1 MNTTNRTLAFL
12 CTAGVSL
19 LLAVAVNYA
28 GRPSTSEGFSE
39 VGQEFFPEF
48 LDPLK
53 ASELS
58 VVRYDSENREAQ
70 SFSVRKN
77 DKGFWTIPSH
87 HDYPA
92 EAEERL
98 ARTAASMIGIRKVA
112 LQSRSKDDWGRYGVA
127 DPADEAVAAP
137 SAEEGEEKKDPR
149 GTRLTLKDSSGN
161 ALVDLIV
168 GASVEGRPQQFFVRQ
183 PDKNPVYI
191 AKLNV
196 DLSTK
201 FADWIEPDLLNLN
214 QPDINRVLVNRYS
227 IDEQKGEIVP
237 GEVMDFNKDR
247 TAGKWA
253 LDGLNA
259 ESEQLKEA
267 AITDLV
273 RNLDQL
279 KIVGVRPKPA
289 GLNADL
295 TVTEEVANNPLLRQV
310 LQQDMARQGFFIARG
325 PQNSVQLVSNEGE
338 VIAGTSNGVRYT
350 LYFGEIARGSAK
362 DIETGLA
369 EKATEGAATENGD
382 AKPDPPAEAK
392 PADAE
397 KPSTEDAEKG
407 PRRYLLVK
415 VDYDE
420 ALLGVKPTEPAVPEK
435 PAILNESAP
444 AAPPADAPKPAEGD
458 KPAGDKPA
466 DQKPAEEKP
475 AEDKPPEN
483 APEAP
488 KAEAGNQNSSQQSAD
503 PGSCDEPAAT
513 AATDEKPAA
522 ATPAEPVPA
531 TAQPPA
537 EAKPTDEKPATE
549 KPTETTPAEKPAASD
564 EAAKPADPAAPQAPP
579 TAPPDPKAEA
589 QKQYDQAMGEY
600 EAAKAAYPGALK
612 AWEDRAKE
620 GQKRVKELGTRF
632 SGWYYVITAESFEK
646 FQLNR
651 AAVVEPKTAAP
662 ATDAPPGGPGL
673 PGLQGLPGL
682 PGAPGN

>member
-1 MNTTNRTLAFL
+1 MNSTNRTIAFL
-12 CTAGVSL
+12 CVAGASL

-58 VVRYDSENREAQ
+58 VVRYDTENREPQ
-70 SFSVRKN
+70 SFSVRRN
-77 DKGFWTIPSH
+77 DQGFWTIPSH

-127 DPADEAVAAP
+127 DPADEAVATP
-137 SAEEGEEKKDPR
+137 STNDGEEQKDPR

-168 GASVEGRPQQFFVRQ
+168 GAAVEGRPQQYFVRQ

-201 FADWIEPDLLNLN
+201 FADWIEPDLLKLN

-237 GEVMDFNKDR
+237 GEVLDFNKDR
-247 TAGKWA
+247 TAGKW
-253 LDGLNA
+253 GLEGINA

-267 AITDLV
+267 AVTDLV

-279 KIVGVRPKPA
+279 KIVGVRPKPE

-369 EKATEGAATENGD
+369 DKSAADAATENAE
-382 AKPDPPAEAK
+382 AKPAADAEAK
-392 PADAE
+392 PADAPE
-397 KPSTEDAEKG
+397 TPADETEKG

-420 ALLGVKPTEPAVPEK
+420 ALLGPKPTEPAAPEK
-435 PAILNESAP
+435 PAILNETAT
-444 AAPPADAPKPAEGD
+444 PPAPGDAPKPPAAEQQDPDQAPEVKPGED
-458 KPAGDKPA
+458 QPAENKPPQEQGSPAPDQGNCDEPAPAPAPQADEKPADEKPA
-466 DQKPAEEKP
+466 DQKPADEKP
-475 AEDKPPEN
+475 AEPTPADKP
-483 APEAP
+483 AP
-488 KAEAGNQNSSQQSAD
+488 AD
-503 PGSCDEPAAT
+503 ETATPDTPATPPEPA
-513 AATDEKPAA
+513 
-522 ATPAEPVPA
+522 
-531 TAQPPA
+531 
-537 EAKPTDEKPATE
+537 
-549 KPTETTPAEKPAASD
+549 S
-564 EAAKPADPAAPQAPP
+564 PAAPQTPP

-589 QKQYDQAMGEY
+589 QKSYDQAMGEY
-600 EAAKAAYPGALK
+600 EAAKAAFPGALK

-620 GQKRVKELGTRF
+620 GQKRVKELSTRF

-651 AAVVEPKTAAP
+651 AAVVEPKSAAP
-662 ATDAPPGGPGL
+662 APDAPPGGAGIPGL
-673 PGLQGLPGL
+673 PGLQGIPGL
-682 PGAPGN
+682 PGSPGN

>member
-1 MNTTNRTLAFL
+1 MNTTNRTIAFL
-12 CTAGVSL
+12 SVAGVSL

-58 VVRYDSENREAQ
+58 VVRYDTENREPQ

-77 DKGFWTIPSH
+77 DQGFWTIPSH

-137 SAEEGEEKKDPR
+137 PTDDGEEKKDPR

-168 GASVEGRPQQFFVRQ
+168 GAAVEGRTQQYFVRQ

-201 FADWIEPDLLNLN
+201 FADWIEPDLLKLN
-214 QPDINRVLVNRYS
+214 QPDINRVLINRYS

-237 GEVMDFNKDR
+237 GEVLDFNKDR
-247 TAGKWA
+247 TAGKW
-253 LDGLNA
+253 GLEGINA
-259 ESEQLKEA
+259 ESEQVKEA
-267 AITDLV
+267 AVTDLV

-279 KIVGVRPKPA
+279 KIVGVRPKPE

-338 VIAGTSNGVRYT
+338 VIAGTGNGVRYT

-362 DIETGLA
+362 DIETGIA
-369 EKATEGAATENGD
+369 EQSSAGAATENAD
-382 AKPDPPAEAK
+382 AKPASDAEAK
-392 PADAE
+392 PADSPQPPADE
-397 KPSTEDAEKG
+397 SEKG

-420 ALLGVKPTEPAVPEK
+420 ALLGPKPTEPTAPEK
-435 PAILNESAP
+435 PAILNEAPTPAPDNAP
-444 AAPPADAPKPAEGD
+444 AQPAGEKPAAGQAPEVKPGEDKPAEN
-458 KPAGDKPA
+458 
-466 DQKPAEEKP
+466 
-475 AEDKPPEN
+475 KPPEAQPEAQSEQN
-483 APEAP
+483 QAESPKEQASQAPEQ
-488 KAEAGNQNSSQQSAD
+488 GN
-503 PGSCDEPAAT
+503 CDEPTPAPTPPA
-513 AATDEKPAA
+513 DEKPA
-522 ATPAEPVPA
+522 
-531 TAQPPA
+531 
-537 EAKPTDEKPATE
+537 DEKPATE
-549 KPTETTPAEKPAASD
+549 KPAEPTPAEKPAPADETATPDKPAPPAEPAS
-564 EAAKPADPAAPQAPP
+564 PADPATPQTPP

-589 QKQYDQAMGEY
+589 QESYDQALGEY
-600 EAAKAAYPGALK
+600 EAAKAAFPGALK

-620 GQKRVKELGTRF
+620 GQKRVKELSTRF

-646 FQLNR
+646 FQLDR
-651 AAVVEPKTAAP
+651 AAVVEPKSATPAP
-662 ATDAPPGGPGL
+662 DAPPGGGGIPGL
-673 PGLQGLPGL
+673 PGLQGIPGL

>member
-12 CTAGVSL
+12 CVAGVSL

-39 VGQEFFPEF
+39 VGQEFFPDF

-58 VVRYDSENREAQ
+58 VVRYDAENREPQ

-77 DKGFWTIPSH
+77 DEGYWTIPSH

-98 ARTAASMIGIRKVA
+98 ARTAASMIGIRKIA

-127 DPADEAVAAP
+127 DPSDDAVATPP
-137 SAEEGEEKKDPR
+137 SDDNEEQKDPR
-149 GTRLTLKDSSGN
+149 GTRLTLKDNSGN
-161 ALVDLIV
+161 PLVDLIV
-168 GASVEGRPQQFFVRQ
+168 GAAVDGRPQQFFVRQ

-201 FADWIEPDLLNLN
+201 FADWIEPDLLKLN

-227 IDEQKGEIVP
+227 IDEQEGKIVP
-237 GEVMDFNKDR
+237 GEVLDFNKDR
-247 TAGKWA
+247 TAGKWS
-253 LDGLNA
+253 LEGINA
-259 ESEQLKEA
+259 ESEQVKEA
-267 AITDLV
+267 AVTDLV

-279 KIVGVRPKPA
+279 KIVGVRPKPE

-369 EKATEGAATENGD
+369 DQSAADATAENAD
-382 AKPDPPAEAK
+382 AKPTPDAEAT
-392 PADAE
+392 PADAPE
-397 KPSTEDAEKG
+397 TPADDPEKG

-420 ALLGVKPTEPAVPEK
+420 ALLGTKPTEPTAPEK
-435 PAILNESAP
+435 PAILNENPAP
-444 AAPPADAPKPAEGD
+444 PTPGDAPKPPATEQPDADKVPEQGNCDEPTPAPAPPADE
-458 KPAGDKPA
+458 KPA
-466 DQKPAEEKP
+466 DEKPADEKPADEKPADEKP
-475 AEDKPPEN
+475 AETTP
-483 APEAP
+483 
-488 KAEAGNQNSSQQSAD
+488 S
-503 PGSCDEPAAT
+503 
-513 AATDEKPAA
+513 EKPAPA
-522 ATPAEPVPA
+522 DETATP
-531 TAQPPA
+531 
-537 EAKPTDEKPATE
+537 DKPAT
-549 KPTETTPAEKPAASD
+549 PTEPAT
-564 EAAKPADPAAPQAPP
+564 PQAPP

-589 QKQYDQAMGEY
+589 QKSYDQAMGEY
-600 EAAKAAYPGALK
+600 EAAKAAFPGALK
-612 AWEDRAKE
+612 SWEDRAKE
-620 GQKRVKELGTRF
+620 GQKRVRELSNRF

-651 AAVVEPKTAAP
+651 AAVVEPKSATPAP
-662 ATDAPPGGPGL
+662 DAPPGGGGIPGL
-673 PGLQGLPGL
+673 PGLQGIPGL
-682 PGAPGN
+682 PGSPGN